1 MPETEDDWL
10 DPDIQALEL
19 GQGEKAGLQ
28 IYRNY
33 TRSFENHAI
42 LKFRESIARD
52 QIDLSDLEKFVRL
65 LGVEDLRFLPVVT
78 CAYGDDLLR
87 NAFKKTLPQGIPGGT
102 TAMLSG
108 YGPLS
113 DLSRRIR
120 LAYAFDVLSADL
132 MTSLDLVRSARNRIS
147 HDWDLTQFQDF
158 HIDSRVSELFPIEDE
173 LKTRALDF
181 PEFASSLDSASAFR
195 VRLIWLSGRL
205 KYESEAYHLAKKARL
220 SPVRALYEDGGT
232 AWLVKVAAV
241 CMAETRA
248 IISRRAETKVGA

>member
-1 MPETEDDWL
+1 MPAKEDDWL

-42 LKFRESIARD
+42 LKFRESLARD
-52 QIDLSDLEKFVRL
+52 QIDISDLEKLVRL
-65 LGVEDLRFLPVVT
+65 LGVEDIRFLPVIT
-78 CAYGDDLLR
+78 CAYGDDLLK
-87 NAFKKTLPQGIPGGT
+87 NAFKNTLPQGIPGGT

-113 DLSRRIR
+113 DLSKRIR

-132 MTSLDLVRSARNRIS
+132 MDALDRVRSARNRIS
-147 HDWDLTQFQDF
+147 HDWDLTQFSDF
-158 HIDSRVSELFPIEDE
+158 HLNGSASELFPIEDHLAE
-173 LKTRALDF
+173 RATDF
-181 PEFASSLDSASAFR
+181 PELASTLDPASAFR

-220 SPVRALYEDGGT
+220 SPARALYENGGT
-232 AWLVKVAAV
+232 TWLENVAAV

-248 IISRRAETKVGA
+248 VSGRRAETEARA